1 VVISFPWQVADTTK
15 TDIFGTYLSEGSQIM
30 KKVITFIYLLVI
42 SISISAQSAYIPPE
56 KPKLVIGIVVEQ
68 LRYDQ
73 LERIWDI
80 LPDHG
85 LKRMINEGTYYR
97 NASIDY
103 LSTQA
108 APGLATIS
116 TGASP
121 AAHGCRSQSRGRQ
134 F

>member
-1 VVISFPWQVADTTK
+1 VISFPGRVADNPK
-15 TDIFGTYLSEGSQIM
+15 TDNFGTYLSEFFMGM
-30 KKVITFIYLLVI
+30 KRVVIILYLLIVTV
-42 SISISAQSAYIPPE
+42 SLSAQSAYIPPD

-80 LPDHG
+80 LPDNG
-85 LKRMINEGTYYR
+85 LKRMVNEGTYYR

-108 APGLATIS
+108 APGLATI
-116 TGASP
+116 
-121 AAHGCRSQSRGRQ
+121 
-134 F
+134 